1 MSKIE
6 NKFLV
11 GQDRKRKKWKTITV
25 RILTI
30 NIFGLLILM
39 GGMLYLNQF
48 REGLINS
55 KIISLTNEGSV
66 VAGALSQS
74 ALDLDKNY
82 DYFLNRSKTNS
93 LLRRMVNTTSK
104 RARVFNSEG
113 DLISDSRI
121 ILEAGRNVQAEDL
134 PNDFFEGLLYKIYS
148 QIKSIIPWSN
158 SYYNKLPKY
167 SENIPQLASDYN
179 EVSLALLGETHYALR
194 SSKKNLIISVA
205 VPIQS
210 FKTVQGALLLSTNTT
225 DIDERVS
232 QFQMNIIKVSGLSLL
247 ITILLSLYLSN
258 VLTSPVKQLARA
270 ANRVRNI
277 NYRQIEIPDFT
288 SREDEIGD
296 LSYAIRDMTQALYN
310 RIDAIESFAADVSH
324 EIKNPLTSL
333 GSAIDAFNKVS
344 DKSKQEKLVS
354 IMKLDLKRIDR
365 LITDISN
372 ASRLDAELSRSNMR
386 PINIINLLETILI
399 VYKTKGWQNKI
410 ILESEFKELWITGI
424 EDSIGQIIKNLVDN
438 AISFSP
444 KSKPIKLKAWQIKN
458 SIFISCEDE
467 GPGFRF
473 NDMDKIFDRFYTK
486 RSSEESFGKHS
497 GLGLYIS
504 KKIAKVHGGQIS
516 AKNKKDAVGNIIGAI
531 FILEIPVQ

>member
-1 MSKIE
+1 VSKIE
-6 NKFLV
+6 NKYTIS
-11 GQDRKRKKWKTITV
+11 QDKKRKKWKTITV

-48 REGLINS
+48 REGLINT
-55 KIISLTNEGSV
+55 KITSLTNEGSV
-66 VAGALSQS
+66 IAGALSQS

-104 RARVFNSEG
+104 RARVFNSKG
-113 DLISDSRI
+113 VLISDSRI

-134 PNDFFEGLLYKIYS
+134 PNDFFESLLYKIYT

-158 SYYNKLPKY
+158 SYNNKLPKY

-179 EVSLALLGETHYALR
+179 EVSSALLGETHYALR
-194 SSKKNLIISVA
+194 ASKQNLIISVA

-225 DIDERVS
+225 DIDDRVS
-232 QFQMNIIKVSGLSLL
+232 QFQMNIIKVSGLSLV

-258 VLTSPVKQLARA
+258 VLTRPVKQLARA

-296 LSYAIRDMTQALYN
+296 LSYAIRDMTQELYN

-372 ASRLDAELSRSNMR
+372 ASRLDAELSRSKMR
-386 PINIINLLETILI
+386 PINIIKLLETILI
-399 VYKTKGWQNKI
+399 VYKTKGWKNKI
-410 ILESEFKELWITGI
+410 ILESDFKELWITGI

-444 KSKPIKLKAWQIKN
+444 KSESIKLKAWQIKN
-458 SIFISCEDE
+458 YIFISCEDE
-467 GPGFRF
+467 GPGFKF

-486 RSSEESFGKHS
+486 RTSEESFGKHS

-504 KKIAKVHGGQIS
+504 KKIAKVHGGKIS
-516 AKNKKDAVGNIIGAI
+516 AKNKKDAMGNIIGAI
-531 FILEIPVQ
+531 FILEIPVK